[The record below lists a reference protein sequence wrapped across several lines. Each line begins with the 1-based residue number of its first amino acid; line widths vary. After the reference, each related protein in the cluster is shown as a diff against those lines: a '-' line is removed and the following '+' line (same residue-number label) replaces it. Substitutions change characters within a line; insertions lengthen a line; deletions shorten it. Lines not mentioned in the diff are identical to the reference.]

1 MSAARGSAT
10 AGSRLV
16 ALALAMVASSPLSAT
31 AQPVLPSQAAAPAL
45 AAIEGTLDVQY
56 EDSDRGAR
64 LLHYLDTGTRRV
76 RLQFTGPPPDLL
88 TGARIRAR
96 GRLNGDT
103 LALTSDAT
111 TVQTLSSG
119 LANTFGDQRTIVI
132 LVNFQNAA
140 TQPYTPA
147 TAASVTFSTT
157 SNWYVENSYRQ
168 TSLSGDVYGWFTI
181 AMDNTTCDTNKIAS
195 LADAAATNAGAA
207 LANYTRK
214 IYGFPSMSACSWW
227 GLGSVGGRPSR
238 SWINGTYSLKVV
250 AHELGHNFGAYHS
263 HAQPCD
269 TAGCTMVEYGDPYDV
284 MGNPSSGH
292 MNAFQKERLGW
303 LNYNVSPPLQT
314 VTAAGS
320 YRLDAMSTD
329 TQQSKGLKILKEVD
343 AYGRRTFYYVEAR
356 AKVGFDSGIAAGVIV
371 HTGSEASASSSNSI
385 DLQPTTTT
393 SDYLLDVGQT
403 LNDPALGLW
412 VTTVSTDAGGAYVDI
427 NFNGAPCV
435 PAPPTVQFS
444 PTSTLWTRP
453 ATGVTYSLTV
463 RNGDSLG
470 CQASTF
476 ALAASIPNGWSMGWS
491 APDLQVAP
499 GGTATANVTIVPA
512 AGAAGPYSFSAAAT
526 RAGSNGSSVSG
537 SLIVASALDLA
548 LTIAGGNTF
557 TLTSS
562 VRVGA
567 MVVTGAPVTFTVRNP
582 FGKVTTLNAV
592 TDAGGNAKVTVRLRA
607 RDPRGAYQ
615 VSVSS
620 TMNGVSGATAGSFSF

>member
-1 MSAARGSAT
+1 MSSRVRIGAYGARVVA
-10 AGSRLV
+10 V
-16 ALALAMVASSPLSAT
+16 ALAAFAGSSLPAT
-31 AQPVLPSQAAAPAL
+31 AQPTLPGQASAQAL
-45 AAIEGTLDVQY
+45 DAVEGTLDVQY

-64 LLHYLDTGTRRV
+64 LLHFLDTGTRRV
-76 RLQFTGPPPDLL
+76 RLQFSGPPPDLL
-88 TGARIRAR
+88 TGARVRAR

-103 LALTSDAT
+103 LALTSDST

-181 AMDNTTCDTNKIAS
+181 PMDNTTCDTNKIAS
-195 LADAAATNAGAA
+195 LADMAAANAGAV
-207 LANYTRK
+207 LSNYTRK

-250 AHELGHNFGAYHS
+250 AHELGHNYGAYHS
-263 HAQPCD
+263 HSQPCD

-303 LNYNVSPPLQT
+303 LNYNVSPPIQT
-314 VTAAGS
+314 VSTAGS
-320 YRLDAMSTD
+320 YRVDAMSTD

-356 AKVGFDSGIAAGVIV
+356 AKVGVDSGIAAGVVV

-403 LNDPALGLW
+403 FNDPALGLW
-412 VTTVSTDAGGAYVDI
+412 ITSVSTDAGGAYVDI
-427 NFNGAPCV
+427 SFNGAPCV
-435 PAPPTVQFS
+435 PAPPTMQFS

-453 ATGVTYSLTV
+453 AAGVTYSLSV

-470 CQASTF
+470 CAPSTF
-476 ALAASIPNGWSMGWS
+476 ALGATIPGGWTMGWS

-499 GGTATANVTIVPA
+499 GSTGTADLTIVPA
-512 AGAAGPYSFSAAAT
+512 STAVGPYTVSASAT
-526 RAGSNGSSVSG
+526 RTGSNGASVSG
-537 SLIVASALDLA
+537 SLVVASALDLG
-548 LTIAGGNTF
+548 LTIAGGNTYS
-557 TLTSS
+557 LTSS
-562 VRVGA
+562 VRVGTMA
-567 MVVTGAPVTFTVRNP
+567 VAGAPVTFTVRNP
-582 FGKVTTLNAV
+582 FGKVTTLSAV
-592 TDAGGNAKVTVRLRA
+592 TDATGTAKVTLRLRA
-607 RDPRGAYQ
+607 KDPRGTYQ
-615 VSVSS
+615 ISVSS
-620 TMNGVSGATAGSFSF
+620 TMNGVSGTTSGSLDF